1 MISSALRTVCRFW
14 HFLIAP
20 VLAAIFPLAFAQVGD
35 DDEWV
40 FAGSLATRPTVI
52 VGDAL
57 PDTVNALEVFAAVGI
72 VSTMLLA
79 LALGVKVVKWI
90 ISLIV

>member
-1 MISSALRTVCRFW
+1 MISSAFRTIRRFW
-14 HFLIAP
+14 HFFIAP

-40 FAGSLATRPTVI
+40 FAGSLNPTVTI
-52 VGDAL
+52 GDAL
-57 PDTVNALEVFAAVGI
+57 PDTVNAVEVFAAVGI